1 MTTHELSRSSF
12 LKATGVLV
20 VAFGAPLSAGA
31 ATGDLYPYV
40 DPAKLD
46 SWIAVGN
53 DGRVTAFT
61 GRTDYGQHK
70 STAYAQ
76 IIAEELDLPFS
87 AVTMVMGDTARTANQ
102 GASTSS
108 DGMLNGAKPLRHAA
122 AEARYALVNLA
133 AQRLNVPV
141 DLLAVAGGVVMVAS
155 NPSQRVSYAQ
165 LIGNQR
171 FDITLQV
178 THPDT
183 VLVDVTGNAKLK
195 DPATYKIV
203 GQSVPSIDIP
213 PKVRSTWPRVHNH
226 RITGMLHARLLL
238 PPGPNA
244 HVVSV
249 GMLPAAFA
257 GVQVVNKGDLV
268 AVLSP
273 NEWQTIRAAQALHVT
288 WTSGETLPGND
299 AIFEYL
305 RTAQPLAPVQVA
317 LNKGPVDANL
327 ASAAKTFTAVYNYP
341 INTHGMIGPS
351 CAVADV
357 TNERALI
364 YAGTQDAPAT
374 RESAAKLLSM
384 PAAAVRVFPL
394 EPSGAYGRLGTDDAA
409 TIAAVLSQQVG
420 KPVRVQLMRGQ
431 EHTWSPLQPPSSFTL
446 HAGVNADGKIVAW
459 DHHEWTWGFI
469 GDDLATM
476 FVPKGKITATTP
488 PFFRPVGGGETP
500 AYDLPALRITGHVAP
515 PLLRGT
521 FMRSPGRI
529 QVNFAGEQFLDE
541 IAAGTGQDALAFRL
555 RHATDQR
562 LVAVLNAV
570 EKASNWQ
577 RRPSPNPEAKSNA
590 RIARGRGISI
600 VANQRSTYVATVAEV
615 EVDRQTGVV
624 ALKRMVVAVDPGI
637 VVNPKAI
644 EAQIE
649 GATLFS
655 SSRALKEEVKYD
667 RSKVTTVDWATYP
680 ILRFT
685 EVPDIEIVLVN
696 RPDLL
701 PGGVG
706 EPPNTTPA
714 AAIGNAI
721 YDALGV
727 RIRQAPFTPERI
739 KAALAV

>member
-1 MTTHELSRSSF
+1 MTTHELSRSTF
-12 LKATGVLV
+12 LATTGVLIV
-20 VAFGAPLSAGA
+20 SFAAPKPA
-31 ATGDLYPYV
+31 AAAAGDLYPYV

-76 IIAEELDLPFS
+76 IVAEELDVPFG
-87 AVTMVMGDTARTANQ
+87 AVTMVMGDTARTVNQ

-108 DGMLNGAKPLRHAA
+108 DGMLNGAKPIRHAA
-122 AEARYALVNLA
+122 AEARLALLNLA
-133 AQRLNVPV
+133 AERFNVPAAQLV
-141 DLLAVAGGVVMVAS
+141 VADGVVFVAGS
-155 NPSQRVSYAQ
+155 PSQRASYAE

-183 VLVDVTGNAKLK
+183 VLVDVTGKAKLK

-226 RITGMLHARLLL
+226 RIAGMLHARLVL

-244 HVVSV
+244 HVASV
-249 GMLPAAFA
+249 GRLPATFA
-257 GVQVVNKGDLV
+257 GVRVVNKGDLV

-273 NEWQTIRAAQALHVT
+273 SEWKAIRAAQALEVT
-288 WTSGETLPGND
+288 WTGGEALPGND
-299 AIFEYL
+299 AIFSYL
-305 RTAQPLAPVQVA
+305 RTAPPLMPEQVS
-317 LNKGPVDANL
+317 LNQGPVDANL

-357 TNERALI
+357 TAERALI

-374 RESAAKLLSM
+374 RESAAKLLGM
-384 PAAAVRVFPL
+384 PASSVRVIPL

-409 TIAAVLSQQVG
+409 TIAAVLSQETG
-420 KPVRVQLMRGQ
+420 KPVRVQLMRNQ

-446 HAGVNADGKIVAW
+446 RAGVDADGKIVAW

-476 FVPKGKITATTP
+476 FVPKGTINSKTP

-500 AYDLPALRITGHVAP
+500 AYTFPLRITGHTAP

-541 IAAGTGQDALAFRL
+541 IAAGTNQDALAFRL
-555 RHATDQR
+555 RHAADQR

-570 EKASNWQ
+570 EIASGWQ
-577 RRPSPNPEAKSNA
+577 RRPSPNPEAKANG
-590 RIARGRGISI
+590 RVARGRGIAI

-667 RSKVTTVDWATYP
+667 RSKLTTVDWITYP

-685 EVPDIEIVLVN
+685 EVPDIEVVLVN

-721 YDALGV
+721 YDAIGV
-727 RIRQAPFTPERI
+727 RVRQAPFTPDRI
-739 KAALAV
+739 KAALQ